1 MGDIYSQDWSEFVKE
16 DSIIPSVENN
26 TCDVMDFISSFGIN
40 YSYNEILQYSLG
52 IY

>member
-1 MGDIYSQDWSEFVKE
+1 MGEIYSQDWSEFVKE

-26 TCDVMDFISSFGIN
+26 ACDVMDFISSFGIN
-40 YSYNEILQYSLG
+40 YGYNEILQYSLG